1 MTQEQLEL
9 EREHHLP
16 LKWEVRSKWG
26 DSRVHHSALLI
37 HGGRII
43 GTYHIY
49 ASLYGIQHSSYRW
62 DFELQFE
69 HEDTGDIDVVMG
81 LSSIRGIPELGVI
94 RMKQKA
100 NAHRIVL
107 LLRHLGIKEKQI

>member
-1 MTQEQLEL
+1 MTQDQL
-9 EREHHLP
+9 EREQPLP
-16 LKWEVRSKWG
+16 LKWEVRSEWG
-26 DSRVHHSALLI
+26 DSCVHLSALLI

-49 ASLYGIQHSSYRW
+49 ASLHGIEHSSYRW
-62 DFELQFE
+62 DFELEFE
-69 HEDTGDIDVVMG
+69 HEDTGDIDVVSR

-100 NAHRIVL
+100 NAHRIGL

>member
-1 MTQEQLEL
+1 MTKEQL

-26 DSRVHHSALLI
+26 DSRVHLRALLI

-49 ASLYGIQHSSYRW
+49 ASLYGIHSSYRW

-69 HEDTGDIDVVMG
+69 HEDTGGIDVVRE
-81 LSSIRGIPELGVI
+81 LSCIRGIPELGVI
-94 RMKQKA
+94 RIKQEA
-100 NAHRIVL
+100 NAHRIDHI
-107 LLRHLGIKEKQI
+107 LRHLDIKE